1 MRSRWAKATVRS
13 PRHSSTITSSLPRRA
28 RSTAGSRRSAA
39 KPAPVPIRK
48 ASVRS
53 VMSGPPQASVA
64 FRVADLVEEQILDR
78 GRELLDRADL
88 RHELR
93 RLQHLL
99 RLERERIV
107 LVADD
112 RVDVVDAVLGV
123 PGGVEIKL
131 GGGALVPVDDGDRL

>member
-48 ASVRS
+48 VSVGP
-53 VMSGPPQASVA
+53 VMEPPAAAGSVA
-64 FRVADLVEEQILDR
+64 FQIADFLEEQIFDCGR
-78 GRELLDRADL
+78 GLLDRADL

-93 RLQHLL
+93 GLQHLL
-99 RLERERIV
+99 RLEREGVV

-112 RVDVVDAVLGV
+112 RDDVVDAVLGV
-123 PGGVEIKL
+123 PGGVEIEL
-131 GGGALVPVDDGDRL
+131 GGSALVPIDDR